1 MSRIHPVEPE
11 DLLGRQAREPSM
23 SRITAYILKAR
34 QLSVRDNFLFG
45 TVGVFFCLIQLIDI
59 GTNASR
65 CRREGRTSVTDP
77 VLPSTDKLSLH
88 RVLILVRRLSRSCP
102 GVTRG

>member
-45 TVGVFFCLIQLIDI
+45 TVGVFF
-59 GTNASR
+59 
-65 CRREGRTSVTDP
+65 V
-77 VLPSTDKLSLH
+77 
-88 RVLILVRRLSRSCP
+88 
-102 GVTRG
+102 